1 MLLNYKAN
9 YLMVESTFKKIDG
22 VVDRYKGMEVVDLS
36 SLEDT
41 EEAFEK

>member
-1 MLLNYKAN
+1 MVLNYKAN
-9 YLMVESTFKKIDG
+9 YLMVESTLKKIEG

-41 EEAFEK
+41 E